1 MRSPS
6 EPLLS
11 CLDAS
16 CPYLISE
23 MLNHQQ
29 MTEQQ
34 MAEQQMAEQQMSEQ
48 HNHQQWRNILDHYH
62 CGSAAIIIET
72 EEA

>member
-1 MRSPS
+1 
-6 EPLLS
+6 
-11 CLDAS
+11 
-16 CPYLISE
+16 
-23 MLNHQQ
+23 